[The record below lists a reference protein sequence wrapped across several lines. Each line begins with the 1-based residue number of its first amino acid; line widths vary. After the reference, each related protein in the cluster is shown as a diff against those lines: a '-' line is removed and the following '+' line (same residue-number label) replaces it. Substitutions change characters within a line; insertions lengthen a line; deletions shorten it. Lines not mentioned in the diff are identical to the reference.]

1 MAIYFYT
8 IDPSGLLAN
17 FRKRIS
23 QEEQEGKI
31 TTWEEKDGF
40 FTHKAKEW
48 KYEAWF
54 KPSIEQGKNLTFNIV
69 KSQEN
74 EAVSNVAYGYY
85 HGHLTETFLN
95 HFDKLFSSTQST
107 ALPAAGDIVSAP
119 KK

>member
-8 IDPSGLLAN
+8 SDPSGLLAS
-17 FRKRIS
+17 FKKKIS
-23 QEEQEGKI
+23 QDEQEGKI
-31 TTWEEKDGF
+31 TTWEEKDGA

-54 KPSIEQGKNLTFNIV
+54 RPSIEEGKNLTFNIV
-69 KSQEN
+69 KSKEN
-74 EAVSNVAYGYY
+74 EGVSRVAYGYY

-95 HFDKLFSSTQST
+95 HFDKLFSSAQST
-107 ALPAAGDIVSAP
+107 ALATTGDIVSSP

>member
-8 IDPSGLLAN
+8 KDPSGLLAN
-17 FRKRIS
+17 FRNRIS
-23 QEEQEGKI
+23 QEEQAGKI
-31 TTWEEKDGF
+31 TTWEEKDGH

-54 KPSIEQGKNLTFNIV
+54 RPSIEEGKNLTFNIV
-69 KSQEN
+69 KSQKN
-74 EAVSNVAYGYY
+74 EVVSQTAYGYY

-95 HFDKLFSSTQST
+95 HFDKLFSSAQST
-107 ALPAAGDIVSAP
+107 ALPVAGDIVSGP